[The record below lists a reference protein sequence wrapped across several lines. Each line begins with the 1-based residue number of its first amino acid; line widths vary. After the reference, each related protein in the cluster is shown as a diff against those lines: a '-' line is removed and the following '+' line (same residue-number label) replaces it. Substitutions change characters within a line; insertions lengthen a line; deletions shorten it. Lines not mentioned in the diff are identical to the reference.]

1 MRSFWIYT
9 LARLGIIVA
18 VGLLLQPFLGF
29 TLVMAV
35 AAILIGALISYLAL
49 GGMRAKVAGD
59 IEHRL
64 ANRRKSKKRKGARTA
79 SSMRT
84 PPTRPQRLRRSQ
96 KPRSP
101 NREPETP
108 TAPPPSSALSR

>member
-18 VGLLLQPFLGF
+18 VGLFLQPFLGF

-64 ANRRKSKKRKGARTA
+64 ANRRKSK
-79 SSMRT
+79 
-84 PPTRPQRLRRSQ
+84 
-96 KPRSP
+96 
-101 NREPETP
+101 
-108 TAPPPSSALSR
+108 

>member
-1 MRSFWIYT
+1 MGAMRSFWIYT

-35 AAILIGALISYLAL
+35 AAILIGALISYLVL
-49 GGMRAKVAGD
+49 GGMRARVAGD

-64 ANRRKSKKRKGARTA
+64 ANRKKGKKRKGADESFEDSLVEENAADDAETTTTETK
-79 SSMRT
+79 SEVK
-84 PPTRPQRLRRSQ
+84 
-96 KPRSP
+96 KPESG
-101 NREPETP
+101 
-108 TAPPPSSALSR
+108 A